1 MRKPIL
7 SLAVTAVSVAAS
19 AVPRI
24 VDSRV
29 TVDGAR
35 PRAVKIDYTLA
46 DEPAVV
52 TVEVFTN
59 GVAVGAAGLRAL
71 KGDVNRLVQPGSRRI
86 VWNARAGLGGVE
98 GEVSVT
104 AKVTAWSTNC
114 PPDYLVVDLVGHGDE
129 ARFRYY
135 VSEEALPF
143 DGGVQDARCKTD
155 YMVFRKIP
163 AAGVTW
169 RMGAGPRATKE
180 GEARECDG
188 SKESPHLVT
197 IEEDYYL
204 GVFEVTQRQ
213 YTNTYP
219 HAIGLSKFTR
229 EGDQRPAESTEYNI
243 VRGGADW
250 PVGGRTCGS
259 WGYLATLQQA
269 LGVPSGTFD
278 LPTEAEWEYACRAG
292 ADTAF
297 CNGGLAAWTD
307 EKNEALCEV
316 GRFRYNASAA
326 HDVTSYPDAEY
337 STIAPD
343 DGGTAVVGS
352 YAPNAWGLYD
362 MHGNVSELCLD
373 GFCEYTDAD
382 YDPHVGKV
390 PADDAAAA
398 GFQRV
403 FRGGSWN
410 AMGHCCRAARRD
422 KIGKQNQ
429 RPSVGFRLWAPAR
442 AVK

>member
-1 MRKPIL
+1 MRKMVL
-7 SLAVTAVSVAAS
+7 SVCVLSSALATQ
-19 AVPRI
+19 AVPRV
-24 VDSRV
+24 VDSSV

-46 DEPAVV
+46 GEPAVV

-59 GVAVGAAGLRAL
+59 GIAVGAAGLRAL
-71 KGDVNRLVQPGSRRI
+71 RGDVNRLVQPGRRRI
-86 VWNARAGLGGVE
+86 VWNARVGLAGVE
-98 GEVSVT
+98 GEISVS
-104 AKVTAWSTNC
+104 AEVTAWSTNC

-129 ARFRYY
+129 PRFRYY
-135 VSEEALPF
+135 VSEAALPF
-143 DGGVQDARCKTD
+143 EGGVQDARCKTD

-169 RMGAGPRATKE
+169 RMGAGPKATKE

-188 SKESPHLVT
+188 SRESPHLVT
-197 IEEDYYL
+197 LEEDYYL

-219 HAIGLSKFTR
+219 HAAGLSKFTR
-229 EGDQRPAESTEYNI
+229 EGDLRPAESTEYNI
-243 VRGGADW
+243 VRGGAAW
-250 PVGGRTCGS
+250 PVGGRTCGA

-269 LGVPSGTFD
+269 LGVPPGTFD

-292 ADTAF
+292 CDKAYG
-297 CNGGLAAWTD
+297 NGGLSTWAD
-307 EKNEALCEV
+307 EKSPMTAL
-316 GRFRYNASAA
+316 GRFRYNATPS
-326 HDVTSYPDAEY
+326 HDVTRYDDTVYP
-337 STIAPD
+337 TIGPA

-362 MHGNVSELCLD
+362 MHGNVSELCPD

-382 YDPHVGKV
+382 YNPRVGKV

-398 GFQRV
+398 NFPRV

-410 AMGHCCRAARRD
+410 ANGHCCRAARRD
-422 KIGKQNQ
+422 KVGKQNQ
-429 RPSVGFRLWAPAR
+429 RPSVGFRLWASAR